1 MLRVLTLFH
10 YLPSGGYQMIRS
22 LLAIVAI
29 AFAVAACDQA
39 PQQANP
45 APPPAPL
52 PMKYWMVF
60 FDTNSAT
67 LNDKAASTVAEAAG
81 MANSA
86 VTVTGFTDTDGSPAY
101 NMALS
106 LRRAQAVKA
115 ALVAS
120 GVSAAAVTIS
130 GKGEEGLL
138 VATPDQT
145 KMESNRR
152 VQVVVQ

>member
-1 MLRVLTLFH
+1 
-10 YLPSGGYQMIRS
+10 
-22 LLAIVAI
+22 
-29 AFAVAACDQA
+29 
-39 PQQANP
+39 
-45 APPPAPL
+45 
-52 PMKYWMVF
+52 MKYWMVF
-60 FDTNSAT
+60 FDTNSST

-81 MANSA
+81 IAKSMANST

-120 GVSAAAVTIS
+120 GVSSGAITIS

-152 VQVVVQ
+152 VQIVVQ